1 MQPTTPLPQPIE
13 QEEEFSLSGQLL
25 GLWKLVL
32 YALSKW
38 RLLALAA
45 VLGALLGLGYYF
57 LKPVIYTAHITFVV
71 EESKSAGGGGS
82 LMSALAG
89 QFGVDIGGLSGT
101 SGVLAG
107 DNVLQLL
114 KSRSLI
120 KKTLLTPFNNNGDA
134 SSKGTSASLVAGS
147 SRSLADEYARV
158 YGLDKKWLNS
168 RKVGRAIAFKPGVL
182 SLPRTEDSLLQSI
195 VKKILE
201 KELIIAKPD
210 KKLGFFEMSTS
221 MRSEQLSALF
231 CTRLLKTTTD
241 FYIDTKTR
249 RLVTNVQRLQ
259 VKADSLLYALNKK
272 TYSSADANRMLL
284 DINPVY
290 AAPAVNAEM
299 SARDKIIQGTIYA
312 DIVKNLE
319 ISKTSLIQETPTVQ
333 VVDEPEFP
341 LPDNASDWWLA
352 ALAGAALLV
361 LIAGVIIIA
370 LKK

>member
-1 MQPTTPLPQPIE
+1 MQPTKPLPQEIE

-38 RLLALAA
+38 RLLSIAGL
-45 VLGALLGLGYYF
+45 LGALLGLGYYYI
-57 LKPVIYTAHITFVV
+57 KPVVYTARITFVV

-114 KSRSLI
+114 KSKSLI
-120 KKTLLTPFNNNGDA
+120 KKTLLTPYNHNGD
-134 SSKGTSASLVAGS
+134 TSAKASTH
-147 SRSLADEYARV
+147 SLADEYARV

-168 RKVGRAIAFKPGVL
+168 RKVGKAISFKPGVQSL
-182 SLPRTEDSLLQSI
+182 SRTEDSLLQTI
-195 VKKILE
+195 VKKITE
-201 KELIIAKPD
+201 KELFIAKPD

-221 MRSEQLSALF
+221 MRSEALSALF
-231 CTRLLKTTTD
+231 CMRLLKTTTD

-259 VKADSLLYALNKK
+259 LKADSLLYALNKK
-272 TYSSADANRMLL
+272 TFSSADANRMLL
-284 DINPVY
+284 DANPVF

-299 SARDKIIQGTIYA
+299 SSRDKIIQGTIYA

-341 LPDNASDWWLA
+341 LPDNESDWWLTM
-352 ALAGAALLV
+352 LMGAGLV
-361 LIAGVIIIA
+361 ILVAGVVIIA
-370 LKK
+370 VKK

>member
-1 MQPTTPLPQPIE
+1 MQQTTPLPISTMPE
-13 QEEEFSLSGQLL
+13 AEEEFSLSGQLL
-25 GLWKLVL
+25 SLWKMIV
-32 YALSKW
+32 YAFSKW
-38 RLLALAA
+38 RLLAIAG
-45 VLGALLGLGYYF
+45 VIGSMLGLGYYYI
-57 LKPVIYTAHITFVV
+57 KPIIYTARITFVV

-120 KKTLLTPFNNNGDA
+120 KKTLLTPF
-134 SSKGTSASLVAGS
+134 KGT
-147 SRSLADEYARV
+147 RSLADEYAHV

-168 RKVGRAIAFKPGVL
+168 SKVGRPIFFKSGIL
-182 SLPRTEDSLLQSI
+182 SLPRTEDSLLHYI
-195 VKKILE
+195 IKKITE
-201 KELIIAKPD
+201 KELFIAKPD

-221 MRSEQLSALF
+221 MRSEALSALF

-241 FYIDTKTR
+241 FYIETKTR

-259 VKADSLLYALNKK
+259 LKADSLLYALNRK
-272 TYSSADANRMLL
+272 TFSAADANRILL

-290 AAPAVNAEM
+290 ASPLVNAEM
-299 SARDKIIQGTIYA
+299 SNRDKIIQGTIYA

-341 LPDNASDWWLA
+341 LPDNESDWWLA
-352 ALAGAALLV
+352 ALIGAALLI
-361 LIAGVIIIA
+361 LIAAVIIIA

>member
-1 MQPTTPLPQPIE
+1 MQPTKPLPQEIE

-114 KSRSLI
+114 KSKSLI
-120 KKTLLTPFNNNGDA
+120 KKTLLTPFNNGDTSVKRTPA
-134 SSKGTSASLVAGS
+134 SSVTGA

-158 YGLDKKWLNS
+158 YGLDKKWLKS
-168 RKVGRAIAFKPGVL
+168 
-182 SLPRTEDSLLQSI
+182 
-195 VKKILE
+195 
-201 KELIIAKPD
+201 
-210 KKLGFFEMSTS
+210 
-221 MRSEQLSALF
+221 
-231 CTRLLKTTTD
+231 
-241 FYIDTKTR
+241 
-249 RLVTNVQRLQ
+249 
-259 VKADSLLYALNKK
+259 
-272 TYSSADANRMLL
+272 
-284 DINPVY
+284 
-290 AAPAVNAEM
+290 
-299 SARDKIIQGTIYA
+299 
-312 DIVKNLE
+312 
-319 ISKTSLIQETPTVQ
+319 
-333 VVDEPEFP
+333 
-341 LPDNASDWWLA
+341 
-352 ALAGAALLV
+352 
-361 LIAGVIIIA
+361 
-370 LKK
+370 

>member
-1 MQPTTPLPQPIE
+1 MQPTTPLPQEIE

-25 GLWKLVL
+25 GLWKLVG

-38 RLLALAA
+38 RLLSMAGI
-45 VLGALLGLGYYF
+45 LGALLGLGYYYM
-57 LKPVIYTAHITFVV
+57 KPVVYTARITFVV

-114 KSRSLI
+114 KSKSLI
-120 KKTLLTPFNNNGDA
+120 KKTLLTPFNHNGD
-134 SSKGTSASLVAGS
+134 TSA
-147 SRSLADEYARV
+147 RSLADEYARV

-168 RKVGRAIAFKPGVL
+168 RKVGKAISFKPGVQSL
-182 SLPRTEDSLLQSI
+182 SRTEDSLLQTI
-195 VKKILE
+195 VKKITE
-201 KELIIAKPD
+201 KELFIAKPD

-221 MRSEQLSALF
+221 MRSEALSALF
-231 CTRLLKTTTD
+231 CMRLLKTTTD

-259 VKADSLLYALNKK
+259 LKADSLLYALNKK
-272 TYSSADANRMLL
+272 TYSSAEANRMLI
-284 DINPVY
+284 DINPVF
-290 AAPAVNAEM
+290 AAPGVNAEM

-341 LPDNASDWWLA
+341 LPDNESDWWLTM
-352 ALAGAALLV
+352 LMGAGLV
-361 LIAGVIIIA
+361 ILVAGVVIIA
-370 LKK
+370 VKK

>member
-1 MQPTTPLPQPIE
+1 MQPTTPLPQEIE

-25 GLWKLVL
+25 GLWKLVG

-38 RLLALAA
+38 RLLSIAGI
-45 VLGALLGLGYYF
+45 LGAFLGLGYYYI
-57 LKPVIYTAHITFVV
+57 KPVIYTARITFVV

-114 KSRSLI
+114 KSKSLI
-120 KKTLLTPFNNNGDA
+120 KKTLLTPLNNNFDTSVKGTPA
-134 SSKGTSASLVAGS
+134 SSVTGANL
-147 SRSLADEYARV
+147 SLADEYARV
-158 YGLDKKWLNS
+158 YGLDKKWLKS
-168 RKVGRAIAFKPGVL
+168 SKIGKAISFKPGAL
-182 SLPRTEDSLLQSI
+182 SLSRTEDSLLQTI
-195 VKKILE
+195 VKKITE
-201 KELIIAKPD
+201 KELFIAKPD

-221 MRSEQLSALF
+221 MRSEALSALF
-231 CTRLLKTTTD
+231 CMRLLKTTTD

-259 VKADSLLYALNKK
+259 LKADSLLYALNKK
-272 TYSSADANRMLL
+272 TFSSAEANRMLL

-290 AAPAVNAEM
+290 ASPGVNAEM
-299 SARDKIIQGTIYA
+299 SSRDKIIQGTIYA

-341 LPDNASDWWLA
+341 LPDNESDWWLTM
-352 ALAGAALLV
+352 LMGAGLV
-361 LIAGVIIIA
+361 ILVAGVVIIA
-370 LKK
+370 VKK

>member
-1 MQPTTPLPQPIE
+1 MQPTKPLPQEIE

-25 GLWKLVL
+25 GLWKLVG

-38 RLLALAA
+38 RLLSIAGL
-45 VLGALLGLGYYF
+45 LGALLGLGYYYM
-57 LKPVIYTAHITFVV
+57 KPVVYTARITFVV

-114 KSRSLI
+114 KSKSLI
-120 KKTLLTPFNNNGDA
+120 KKTLLTPYNHNGD
-134 SSKGTSASLVAGS
+134 TSAKASTH
-147 SRSLADEYARV
+147 SLADEYARV

-168 RKVGRAIAFKPGVL
+168 RKVAKAISFKPGVQSL
-182 SLPRTEDSLLQSI
+182 SRTEDSLLQTI
-195 VKKILE
+195 VKKITE
-201 KELIIAKPD
+201 KELFIAKPD

-221 MRSEQLSALF
+221 MRSEALSALF
-231 CTRLLKTTTD
+231 CMRLLKTTTD

-259 VKADSLLYALNKK
+259 LKADSLLYALNKK
-272 TYSSADANRMLL
+272 TFSSADANRMLL
-284 DINPVY
+284 DANPVF

-299 SARDKIIQGTIYA
+299 SSRDKIIQGTIYA

-341 LPDNASDWWLA
+341 LPDNESDWWLTM
-352 ALAGAALLV
+352 LMGAGLV
-361 LIAGVIIIA
+361 ILVAGVVIIA
-370 LKK
+370 VKK

>member
-1 MQPTTPLPQPIE
+1 MQPTNPLSQEIE

-38 RLLALAA
+38 RLLSMAGL
-45 VLGALLGLGYYF
+45 LGALLGLGYYYI
-57 LKPVIYTAHITFVV
+57 KPVVYTARITFVV

-114 KSRSLI
+114 KSKSLI
-120 KKTLLTPFNNNGDA
+120 KKTLLTPFNNNGD
-134 SSKGTSASLVAGS
+134 TSAKASA
-147 SRSLADEYARV
+147 RSLADEYARV
-158 YGLDKKWLNS
+158 YGLDKKWLKS
-168 RKVGRAIAFKPGVL
+168 SKVGKAISFKPGVQSL
-182 SLPRTEDSLLQSI
+182 SRTEDSLLQTI
-195 VKKILE
+195 VKKITE
-201 KELIIAKPD
+201 KELFIAKPD

-221 MRSEQLSALF
+221 MQSEALSALF
-231 CTRLLKTTTD
+231 CMRLLKTTTD

-259 VKADSLLYALNKK
+259 LKADSLLYALNKK
-272 TYSSADANRMLL
+272 TYSSAEANRMLL

-290 AAPAVNAEM
+290 ASPGVNAEM
-299 SARDKIIQGTIYA
+299 SSRDKIIQGTIYA

-341 LPDNASDWWLA
+341 LPDNESDWWLTM
-352 ALAGAALLV
+352 LMGAGLV
-361 LIAGVIIIA
+361 ILVAGVVIIA
-370 LKK
+370 VKK

>member
-1 MQPTTPLPQPIE
+1 MQPISSIPNTNE
-13 QEEEFSLSGQLL
+13 QEEEFSLWSQMV

-32 YALSKW
+32 YAFSQW
-38 RLLALAA
+38 RKLAIAGA
-45 VLGALLGLGYYF
+45 IGALLGLGYHW
-57 LKPVIYTAHITFVV
+57 LKPIVYTARISFVV
-71 EESKSAGGGGS
+71 EESKGAGGGS

-120 KKTLLTPFNNNGDA
+120 KKTLLTPFNPNGDTTQ
-134 SSKGTSASLVAGS
+134 SKI
-147 SRSLADEYARV
+147 SLADEYARV

-168 RKVGRAIAFKPGVL
+168 SKVGRAISFKPGVL
-182 SLPRTEDSLLQSI
+182 ALPRTEDSLLQRI
-195 VKKILE
+195 IKKITE
-201 KELIIAKPD
+201 KELVIAKPD

-221 MRSEQLSALF
+221 MRSEALSALF

-249 RLVTNVQRLQ
+249 RLAINVQRLQ
-259 VKADSLLYALNKK
+259 LKADSLLYALNRK

-299 SARDKIIQGTIYA
+299 SSRDKIIQGTIYA

-333 VVDEPEFP
+333 VVDQPEFP
-341 LPDNASDWWLA
+341 LPDNAGEIWLA
-352 ALAGAALLV
+352 ALAGAALLAF
-361 LIAGVIIIA
+361 LAGVIIIA

>member
-1 MQPTTPLPQPIE
+1 MQQTTPSPTPMMPE
-13 QEEEFSLSGQLL
+13 VEEEFSLLGQLL
-25 GLWKLVL
+25 SLWKMIL
-32 YALSKW
+32 YAFSKW
-38 RLLALAA
+38 RLLAIAA
-45 VLGALLGLGYYF
+45 IIGAILGLGYYF
-57 LKPVIYTAHITFVV
+57 IKPVIYTARITFVV

-120 KKTLLTPFNNNGDA
+120 KKTLLTPFN
-134 SSKGTSASLVAGS
+134 GT
-147 SRSLADEYARV
+147 RSLADEYARV

-168 RKVGRAIAFKPGVL
+168 SKVGRAISFKPGIL
-182 SLPRTEDSLLQSI
+182 SLPRTEDSLLQRI
-195 VKKILE
+195 IKKITE
-201 KELIIAKPD
+201 KELLIAKPD
-210 KKLGFFEMSTS
+210 KKLGFFEMNTS
-221 MRSEQLSALF
+221 MRSEALSALF

-241 FYIDTKTR
+241 FYIETKTR

-259 VKADSLLYALNKK
+259 LKADSLLFALNRK
-272 TYSSADANRMLL
+272 TFSSADANRMLL
-284 DINPVY
+284 DVNPVY
-290 AAPAVNAEM
+290 ASPLVNAEM
-299 SARDKIIQGTIYA
+299 SNRDKLIQSTIYA

-341 LPDNASDWWLA
+341 LPDNANDWWLT
-352 ALAGAALLV
+352 ALIGAALLV
-361 LIAGVIIIA
+361 LIAAVIIIA
-370 LKK
+370 FKK

>member
-1 MQPTTPLPQPIE
+1 MQPTKPLPQEIE

-38 RLLALAA
+38 RLLSIAGI
-45 VLGALLGLGYYF
+45 LGALLGLGYYYI
-57 LKPVIYTAHITFVV
+57 KPVVYTARITFVV
-71 EESKSAGGGGS
+71 EDSKSAGGGGS

-114 KSRSLI
+114 KSKSLI
-120 KKTLLTPFNNNGDA
+120 KKTLLTPFNNGDSSAKA
-134 SSKGTSASLVAGS
+134 STH
-147 SRSLADEYARV
+147 SLADEYARV
-158 YGLDKKWLNS
+158 YGLDKKWLKS
-168 RKVGRAIAFKPGVL
+168 RKVGKAISFKPGVQSL
-182 SLPRTEDSLLQSI
+182 SRTEDSLLQTI
-195 VKKILE
+195 VKKITE
-201 KELIIAKPD
+201 KELFIAKPD

-221 MRSEQLSALF
+221 MRSEVLSALF
-231 CTRLLKTTTD
+231 CMRLLKTTTD

-259 VKADSLLYALNKK
+259 LKADSLLYALNKK
-272 TYSSADANRMLL
+272 TYSSAEANRMLL

-290 AAPAVNAEM
+290 ASPGVNAEM
-299 SARDKIIQGTIYA
+299 SSRDKIIQGTIYA

-341 LPDNASDWWLA
+341 LPDNESDWWLTM
-352 ALAGAALLV
+352 LMGAGLV
-361 LIAGVIIIA
+361 ILVAGVVIIA
-370 LKK
+370 VKK

>member
-1 MQPTTPLPQPIE
+1 MQESTLITNTNLNE
-13 QEEEFSLSGQLL
+13 QEEEFSLSGQLK
-25 GLWKLVL
+25 GLWKLIL

-38 RLLALAA
+38 RLLAIAG
-45 VLGALLGLGYYF
+45 VFGALLGLGYYL
-57 LKPVIYTAHITFVV
+57 LKPVIYTARITFVV

-120 KKTLLTPFNNNGDA
+120 KKTLLTPFNPIAVDTSNL
-134 SSKGTSASLVAGS
+134 KGT
-147 SRSLADEYARV
+147 RSLADEYARV
-158 YGLDKKWLNS
+158 YGLDKKWMNS
-168 RKVGRAIAFKPGVL
+168 SKVGRAISFKPGVL
-182 SLPRTEDSLLQSI
+182 SLPRTEDSLLQRI
-195 VKKILE
+195 IKKITE
-201 KELIIAKPD
+201 KELFIAKPD

-221 MRSEQLSALF
+221 MRSEALSALF

-259 VKADSLLYALNKK
+259 LKADSLLYALNRK
-272 TYSSADANRMLL
+272 TFSSADANRMLL
-284 DINPVY
+284 DVNPVY

-352 ALAGAALLV
+352 ALIGAGLLV
-361 LIAGVIIIA
+361 LIAAVIIIA
-370 LKK
+370 FKK

>member
-1 MQPTTPLPQPIE
+1 MQEPTLITNANLNE
-13 QEEEFSLSGQLL
+13 QEEEFSLLGQLK
-25 GLWKLVL
+25 GLWKLIL
-32 YALSKW
+32 YAFSKW
-38 RLLALAA
+38 RLLAIAG
-45 VLGALLGLGYYF
+45 VIGALLGVGYYL
-57 LKPVIYTAHITFVV
+57 LKPVLYTARITFVV

-120 KKTLLTPFNNNGDA
+120 KKTLLTPYNPIPGDTA
-134 SSKGTSASLVAGS
+134 IAKGT
-147 SRSLADEYARV
+147 RSLADEYASV
-158 YGLDKKWLNS
+158 YGLDKKWMNS
-168 RKVGRAIAFKPGVL
+168 SKVGRAVSFKPGVL
-182 SLPRTEDSLLQSI
+182 SLPRTEDSLLQRI
-195 VKKILE
+195 IKKITE
-201 KELIIAKPD
+201 KELFIAKPD

-221 MRSEQLSALF
+221 MRSEALSALF

-249 RLVTNVQRLQ
+249 RLATNVQRLQ
-259 VKADSLLYALNKK
+259 LKADSLLYALNRK
-272 TYSSADANRMLL
+272 TFSSADANRMLL
-284 DINPVY
+284 DVNPVY

-352 ALAGAALLV
+352 ALIGAGILV
-361 LIAGVIIIA
+361 LIAAVIIIA
-370 LKK
+370 FKK

>member
-1 MQPTTPLPQPIE
+1 MQPTNPLPQPIE

-120 KKTLLTPFNNNGDA
+120 KKTLLTPFTNSVND
-134 SSKGTSASLVAGS
+134 KGTA
-147 SRSLADEYARV
+147 RSLADEYARV

>member
-1 MQPTTPLPQPIE
+1 MQQTNPSPTPTIPE
-13 QEEEFSLSGQLL
+13 VEEEFSLSGQLL
-25 GLWKLVL
+25 SLWKMIL
-32 YALSKW
+32 YAFSKW
-38 RLLALAA
+38 QLLAIAG
-45 VLGALLGLGYYF
+45 VIGAILGLGYYF
-57 LKPVIYTAHITFVV
+57 IKPVIYTARITFVV

-114 KSRSLI
+114 KSKSLI
-120 KKTLLTPFNNNGDA
+120 KKTLLTPFNPIDGDTA
-134 SSKGTSASLVAGS
+134 FAKST
-147 SRSLADEYARV
+147 RSLADEYAHV

-168 RKVGRAIAFKPGVL
+168 SKVGRAISFKPGIL
-182 SLPRTEDSLLQSI
+182 SLPRTEDSLLQRI
-195 VKKILE
+195 IKKITE
-201 KELIIAKPD
+201 KELFIAKPD

-221 MRSEQLSALF
+221 MRSEALSALF

-259 VKADSLLYALNKK
+259 LKADSLLFALNRK
-272 TYSSADANRMLL
+272 TFSSADANRMLL
-284 DINPVY
+284 DVNPVF

-299 SARDKIIQGTIYA
+299 SNRDKIIQGTIYA

-341 LPDNASDWWLA
+341 LTDNANDWWLT
-352 ALAGAALLV
+352 ALIGAALLV
-361 LIAGVIIIA
+361 LIAAVIIIA

>member
-1 MQPTTPLPQPIE
+1 MQPTNPLPQPIE

-32 YALSKW
+32 YAFSKW

-120 KKTLLTPFNNNGDA
+120 KKTLLTPFTNSVND
-134 SSKGTSASLVAGS
+134 KGAA
-147 SRSLADEYARV
+147 RSLADEYARV

-201 KELIIAKPD
+201 KELVIAKPD

>member
-1 MQPTTPLPQPIE
+1 MQPNTPLPQEIE

-38 RLLALAA
+38 RLLALAGI
-45 VLGALLGLGYYF
+45 LGALLGLGYYYI
-57 LKPVIYTAHITFVV
+57 KPVVYTARITFVV

-114 KSRSLI
+114 KSKSLI
-120 KKTLLTPFNNNGDA
+120 KKTLLTPFNNNGD
-134 SSKGTSASLVAGS
+134 TSA
-147 SRSLADEYARV
+147 RSLADEYARV
-158 YGLDKKWLNS
+158 YGLDKKWLKS
-168 RKVGRAIAFKPGVL
+168 SKIGKAISFKPGVQSL
-182 SLPRTEDSLLQSI
+182 SRTEDSLLQTI
-195 VKKILE
+195 VKKITE
-201 KELIIAKPD
+201 KELFIAKPD
-210 KKLGFFEMSTS
+210 KKLGFFEMTTS
-221 MRSEQLSALF
+221 MRSEALSALF
-231 CTRLLKTTTD
+231 CMRLLKTTTD

-259 VKADSLLYALNKK
+259 LKSDSLLYALNKK
-272 TYSSADANRMLL
+272 TFSSADANRMLL
-284 DINPVY
+284 DANPVF

-299 SARDKIIQGTIYA
+299 SARDKFIQGTIYA

-341 LPDNASDWWLA
+341 LPDNEIDWWLA
-352 ALAGAALLV
+352 MLMGAGLV
-361 LIAGVIIIA
+361 IFVAGVVIIA
-370 LKK
+370 VKK

>member
-1 MQPTTPLPQPIE
+1 MQPTTPLPEAIE

-38 RLLALAA
+38 RLLALAGL
-45 VLGALLGLGYYF
+45 LGALLGLGYYYM
-57 LKPVIYTAHITFVV
+57 KPVVYTARITFVV

-114 KSRSLI
+114 KSKSLI
-120 KKTLLTPFNNNGDA
+120 KKTLLTPFD
-134 SSKGTSASLVAGS
+134 SASH
-147 SRSLADEYARV
+147 SLADEYARV

-168 RKVGRAIAFKPGVL
+168 RKVGKAISFKPGTL
-182 SLPRTEDSLLQSI
+182 SLSRTEDSLLQTI
-195 VKKILE
+195 VKKISE
-201 KELIIAKPD
+201 KELFIAKPD

-221 MRSEQLSALF
+221 MRSEDLSALF
-231 CTRLLKTTTD
+231 CMRLLKTTTD

-259 VKADSLLYALNKK
+259 LKADSLLYALNKK
-272 TYSSADANRMLL
+272 TFSSADANRMLL
-284 DINPVY
+284 DVNPVF
-290 AAPAVNAEM
+290 AAPSVNAEM

-341 LPDNASDWWLA
+341 LPDNESDWWLTM
-352 ALAGAALLV
+352 LMGAGLV
-361 LIAGVIIIA
+361 ILVAGVVIIA
-370 LKK
+370 VKK

>member
-1 MQPTTPLPQPIE
+1 MQPTNPLPQPIE

-120 KKTLLTPFNNNGDA
+120 KKTLLTPFTNSVND
-134 SSKGTSASLVAGS
+134 KGAT
-147 SRSLADEYARV
+147 RSLADEYARV

>member
-1 MQPTTPLPQPIE
+1 MQPTNPLPQPIE

-120 KKTLLTPFNNNGDA
+120 KKTLLTPFTNSVGD
-134 SSKGTSASLVAGS
+134 KSAA
-147 SRSLADEYARV
+147 RSLADEYARV

-168 RKVGRAIAFKPGVL
+168 RKVARAIAFKPGVL

-201 KELIIAKPD
+201 KELVIAKPD

>member
-1 MQPTTPLPQPIE
+1 MQPTTPLPQELE

-25 GLWKLVL
+25 GLWKSVR
-32 YALSKW
+32 YACTQW
-38 RLLALAA
+38 RLLLLAGL
-45 VLGALLGLGYYF
+45 LGALLGWGYDY
-57 LKPVIYTAHITFVV
+57 LKPVVYTARISFVV

-114 KSRSLI
+114 KSKSLI
-120 KKTLLTPFNNNGDA
+120 KKTLLTPFD
-134 SSKGTSASLVAGS
+134 SSAH
-147 SRSLADEYARV
+147 SLADEYARV
-158 YGLDKKWLNS
+158 YGLDKKWLSS
-168 RKVGRAIAFKPGVL
+168 RKVGRAISFKPGVQSL
-182 SLPRTEDSLLQSI
+182 SRTEDSLLQTI
-195 VKKILE
+195 VQKITN
-201 KELIIAKPD
+201 KELFIAKPD

-221 MRSEQLSALF
+221 MRSEALSALF
-231 CTRLLKTTTD
+231 CMRLLKTTTD

-259 VKADSLLYALNKK
+259 LKADSLLYALNKK

-341 LPDNASDWWLA
+341 LPDNESDWWLA
-352 ALAGAALLV
+352 MLMGAGLL
-361 LIAGVIIIA
+361 IFMAGVVVIA
-370 LKK
+370 VKK